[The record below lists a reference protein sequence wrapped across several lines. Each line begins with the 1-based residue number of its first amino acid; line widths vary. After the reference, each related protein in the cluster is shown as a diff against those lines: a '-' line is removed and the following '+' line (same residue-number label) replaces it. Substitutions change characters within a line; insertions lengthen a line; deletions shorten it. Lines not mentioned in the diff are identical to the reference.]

1 MGKFYMR
8 TICTLLLIFVS
19 SISIFSDEIPE
30 LRFQEFPGRGQL
42 SSQFTTSITQ
52 DQQGFIWVGTV
63 DGLNRYDGH
72 EIETYTN
79 QQNRYSGLVNN
90 NIQTLFNDSQNR
102 LWIGTIWGLSRY
114 HPARDTLKTLSSS
127 DQPAGIENTM
137 IYQIAES
144 DEGIFYVAAG
154 NSIYTYTEEQ
164 NQFSRLL
171 TLEGGDI
178 ISFHLCGD
186 GTLWTGQDSGSGLK
200 RFLPGQYE
208 QSRLPQWIQEKEPG
222 WFDDNTITDIIHKD
236 SVWWISTR
244 GDGLTKIDQQ
254 NRQLKKYLTGEY
266 ESFIVE
272 LYKDRKGNI
281 WSCDYTGLKIY
292 NEEEDTFHGYYP
304 NPDDKQSI
312 KQNPIGI
319 LQDHQGSY
327 WVIYSE
333 KGFDFSPVDRG
344 FSLYDD
350 APDASWPLFDVNTM
364 CITEDH
370 HGYLWTGSYNGG
382 ITVFRWE
389 EDSVSTFEHDP
400 DDPYSLGKGT
410 IFDIYLDGDSSIWV
424 GSYRGGLQKYVPSE
438 NRFISYKHG
447 PENENSIHGNDVRS
461 IDEDSLGNL
470 WLAIHGQGI
479 DYFDKSTETFRHL
492 TPENSNLTMEWV
504 NKVFVDSKSTLWV
517 GTSYG
522 LNKLEA
528 GRDSFEVFI
537 TQNEEAPGTLS
548 SNEITSI
555 HETPEGTVWIG
566 TTDGLHKYL
575 PGCNSFEFHSGEFNN
590 QYICSIEHDANGNLW
605 VSTHGGLTQYN
616 PGSGKVFNFDKRD
629 GLQSNDFN
637 LRSSYFDGH
646 QYLFFGGPGGVNA
659 FDPDEINYNLDPP
672 NVVLTEFSLL
682 NEPVRKYGE
691 NHPLKKHISVA
702 GQITIDYANNFFT
715 IEYVAIN
722 YLNPEKNEYAYR
734 MEGFEDRWKM
744 VGNKR
749 EATYTNLDPGTYT
762 FRVKAANNDGIWNE
776 KGASI
781 RIVILPPWYMTTWFK
796 ILAIALISILI
807 YLTIRFRTSVLR
819 RQKAALTELVNQ
831 RTRSLHEKNRMLQN
845 RTLELNHFNQQLEE
859 QKETIEEQAEEL
871 QNQAQELKKSN
882 RELQR
887 INSTKD
893 RLFSIIAHDVRAPFN
908 TIIGF
913 SGLLQEMASDQ
924 NNPMIEEYA
933 RYIHE
938 SSNQVLAL
946 LENLLYWAR
955 SQTNEIIFN
964 PSKTSLKKICEDNI
978 KLLSDTA
985 LRKGI
990 EIDTSNMDYRTE
1002 FEADEDMLRIVVRN
1016 FLSNAIKFTPENGK
1030 VCISSELENQKIK
1043 LLVTDSGKGMTR
1055 EEVEQIRTTW
1065 QLNTKPGTEGEKGS
1079 GLGLAIS
1086 KQFIDRHGGEMIVHS
1101 SPGKGSTFGF
1111 IISLKSANKNTV
1123 DQ

>member
-1 MGKFYMR
+1 MR
-8 TICTLLLIFVS
+8 TFCTFLLIFLS
-19 SISIFSDEIPE
+19 SISTFPGEIPE
-30 LRFQEFPGRGQL
+30 LRFQDFPGKGQL

-63 DGLNRYDGH
+63 DGLNRYNGH
-72 EIETYTN
+72 EITTYNN
-79 QQNRYSGLVNN
+79 QQKRYSGLVNN

-102 LWIGTIWGLSRY
+102 LWIGTVWGLSRY
-114 HPARDTLKTLSSS
+114 HPARDTFETLSSS
-127 DQPAGIENTM
+127 ENPAGIENTI

-154 NSIYTYTEEQ
+154 NSIYIYIEEQ

-178 ISFHLCGD
+178 ISFHLCRD
-186 GTLWTGQDSGSGLK
+186 GTLWTGQDTGGGLK
-200 RFLPGQYE
+200 RFLPGQYD
-208 QSRLPQWIQEKEPG
+208 QSRLPQWIRGKEQEWSDET
-222 WFDDNTITDIIHKD
+222 TITDILRKD
-236 SVWWISTR
+236 SVLWISTR
-244 GDGLTKIDQQ
+244 GDGLINIDQKNQ
-254 NRQLKKYLTGEY
+254 QLKKYLTGEY
-266 ESFIVE
+266 ESFIVD
-272 LYKDRKGNI
+272 LYKDRKENI

-312 KQNPIGI
+312 QQNPIGI
-319 LQDHQGSY
+319 LQDHQENY

-333 KGFDFSPVDRG
+333 KGFDFSPVERG
-344 FSLYDD
+344 FQLYDD
-350 APDASWPLFDVNTM
+350 SPDTSWPLFDANTM
-364 CITEDH
+364 SITEDH
-370 HGYLWTGSYNGG
+370 RGYLWTGGYNGG

-389 EDSVSTFEHDP
+389 EDSVTTFKP
-400 DDPYSLGKGT
+400 DSDNPYSVGQGT
-410 IFDIYLDGDSSIWV
+410 IFDIYSGSDSAIWV
-424 GSYRGGLQKYVPSE
+424 GSYQGGLQKYMPTE
-438 NRFISYKHG
+438 NRFISYKHDPG
-447 PENENSIHGNDVRS
+447 NRNSIKGNDVRS
-461 IDEDSLGNL
+461 IAEDSLGNL
-470 WLAIHGQGI
+470 WLAVHGQGV
-479 DYFDKSTETFRHL
+479 DYFDKSTETFRHM
-492 TPENSNLTMEWV
+492 TPENSNLSIEWV
-504 NKVFVDSKSTLWV
+504 NKVFVDSKNTLWV

-528 GRDSFEVFI
+528 GRDSFEIFI
-537 TQNEEAPGTLS
+537 TQDEEAPGTLS

-555 HETPEGTVWIG
+555 HETPEGNMWIG

-575 PGCNSFEFHSGEFNN
+575 PDSNSFEFHSGEFNN

-616 PGSGKVFNFDKRD
+616 PSSGRVFNFDKRD

-659 FDPDEINYNLDPP
+659 FDPDAINYNLNPP
-672 NVVLTEFSLL
+672 KVVLTEFRLL
-682 NEPVRKYGE
+682 NDPVQKYGE
-691 NHPLKKHISVA
+691 NQPLNKHISVA
-702 GQITIDYANNFFT
+702 DQVTLDYANNFFT
-715 IEYVAIN
+715 IEYAAIN

-734 MEGFEDRWKM
+734 MEGFEDRWTM

-776 KGASI
+776 KGTSI
-781 RIVILPPWYMTTWFK
+781 KVVIMPPWYMTTWFK
-796 ILAIALISILI
+796 ILAIALTIVLI
-807 YLTIRFRTSVLR
+807 YLIIMYRTSVLR

-831 RTRSLHEKNRMLQN
+831 KTRSLHEKNRMLQN
-845 RTLELNHFNQQLEE
+845 RTLELNQFNQQLEE

-871 QNQAQELKKSN
+871 QYQADELKESN
-882 RELQR
+882 KELQKL
-887 INSTKD
+887 NLTKD

-913 SGLLQEMASDQ
+913 SSLLKEMASEQ

-955 SQTNEIIFN
+955 SQTNEITFN
-964 PSKTSLKKICEDNI
+964 PSKTSLKNICKDNI
-978 KLLSDTA
+978 KLLYDTA

-990 EIDTSNMDYRTE
+990 EINTSKLDYHIE
-1002 FEADEDMLRIVVRN
+1002 LEADEDMLRIVVRN
-1016 FLSNAIKFTPENGK
+1016 LLSNAIKFTPENGR
-1030 VCISSELENQKIK
+1030 VSISSEVEDQKIK
-1043 LLVTDSGKGMTR
+1043 LLVADSGKGMSW
-1055 EEVEQIRTTW
+1055 EEVEQIRNTG

-1086 KQFIDRHGGEMIVHS
+1086 KQFIDRHGGEMIVRS
-1101 SPGKGSTFGF
+1101 NPGEGSILGF
-1111 IISLKSANKNTV
+1111 IISLKSANKNAT